1 MVLWVDDNVL
11 LDVLQNRQ
19 PHYKYSRAVWEH
31 CGRGISEWYIS
42 SLTFAD
48 VAYIMR
54 KEVVYDEIEDLLERV
69 SRIFRFVNL
78 TIGDLRTAA
87 KMKWRDFE
95 DAVQSATA
103 SRINADYI
111 ITRNTKDFDGS
122 TVKAITPEEYI
133 TEVFTV

>member
-1 MVLWVDDNVL
+1 MDLLIDANIL
-11 LDVLQNRQ
+11 LDVLLNRQ
-19 PHYKYSRAVWEH
+19 PYYENSRLIWKMCLRKQAEGH
-31 CGRGISEWYIS
+31 IS
-42 SLTFAD
+42 SLTFAN
-48 VAYIMR
+48 VVYVMR
-54 KEVVYDEIEDLLERV
+54 KKLTPESRKYLLGALSSLFRFEDL
-69 SRIFRFVNL
+69 
-78 TIGDLRTAA
+78 THDDLRTAA

>member
-1 MVLWVDDNVL
+1 
-11 LDVLQNRQ
+11 
-19 PHYKYSRAVWEH
+19 
-31 CGRGISEWYIS
+31 
-42 SLTFAD
+42 
-48 VAYIMR
+48 MR
-54 KEVVYDEIEDLLERV
+54 KEVAYDEIEDLLERV